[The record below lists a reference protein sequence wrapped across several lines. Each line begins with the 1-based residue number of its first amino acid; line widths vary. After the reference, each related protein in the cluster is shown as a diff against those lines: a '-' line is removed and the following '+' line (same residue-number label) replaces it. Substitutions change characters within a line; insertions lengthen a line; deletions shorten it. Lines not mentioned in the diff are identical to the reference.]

1 MKLFFAGSLG
11 DAQMLLKDIRP
22 KNILIS
28 YYYIRGSK
36 RFEEINDMCKEQGT
50 QLLIDSGAHT
60 FFEKA
65 GIELGG
71 FDKVKFAKAKE
82 QFNFAE
88 AEQYYFDYLEFLKK
102 YKITLPIELDIGALV
117 GREKIREWRKMAKDA
132 GLTIIPVWHKL
143 DGSNLEDWEEMCKEY
158 PYVGI
163 EGGKDVGEYVK
174 FLKVAEKHKTKVH
187 AFAMT
192 KMEFMRKLSFY
203 SVDSTSWKSGSRF
216 GATYVFIGNSL
227 KNIEKEARGRFK
239 NEWVKKGF
247 DWNKIKEDNAA
258 EVDKINAYAWSQL
271 ADSLDKIGVWKDDE
285 KDDRQD
291 EKQKRKDGA
300 KNQADY
306 FGKHKGSIQEKL
318 KNPAVEER
326 RRVNSKKSLTNFKTG
341 KFSKCLPLYCNNCYV
356 AGRCEHYQEPENE
369 DDKIVCALG
378 DVFTKS
384 FLPEQF
390 DYREEETVAK
400 AKNSLLQAMV
410 ERLGRALHFE
420 AIDGGVQ
427 DKSATTLAKMIL
439 DELGGKTPT
448 FQLNKVDVNINE
460 QTANTINILDD
471 ESRQKIIEILE
482 KSVEE
487 QGEIDEYEREFILGK
502 ES

>member
-1 MKLFFAGSLG
+1 MKLFFASSLA
-11 DAQMLLKDIRP
+11 DAQMLLRDIKP

-36 RFEEINDMCKEQGT
+36 RFREINEMCKEQGT

-82 QFNFAE
+82 RFNLAE

-102 YKITLPIELDIGALV
+102 YKIELPRELDIGALI

-132 GLTIIPVWHKL
+132 GLTVIPVWHKL

-163 EGGKDVGEYVK
+163 EGGKDIGEYVK
-174 FLKVAEKHKTKVH
+174 FLKIAEKYKTKVH

-192 KMEFMRKLSFY
+192 KMEYMRKLSFY

-216 GATYVFIGNSL
+216 GATYVFMGNSL
-227 KNIEKEARGRFK
+227 KTIDKEARGRFK
-239 NEWVKKGF
+239 NEWVKNGF
-247 DWNKIKEDNAA
+247 DWEKIQQDDDS
-258 EVDKINAYAWSQL
+258 EVDKINAYAWNQL
-271 ADSLDKIGVWKDDE
+271 ANSLDKIGIWKDS
-285 KDDRQD
+285 
-291 EKQKRKDGA
+291 G
-300 KNQADY
+300 N
-306 FGKHKGSIQEKL
+306 GEKL
-318 KNPAVEER
+318 EKGGEKRNPADHLPKDIHEKVKDPKIEEKR
-326 RRVNSKKSLTNFKTG
+326 LANLRKSLTNFKTG
-341 KFSKCLPLYCNNCYV
+341 KFSKCLPLYCNNCYA
-356 AGRCEHYQEPENE
+356 AGRCQYYQEPKNE
-369 DDKIVCALG
+369 GDKIICALG

-439 DELGGKTPT
+439 DELGGKTPM
-448 FQLNKVDVNINE
+448 FQFNKVDVNVNKQLAE
-460 QTANTINILDD
+460 TINVLDD
-471 ESRQKIIEILE
+471 ESRQKIIGILE
-482 KSVEE
+482 ESVSK
-487 QGEIDEYEREFILGK
+487 QGGVDEYEREFIFGK